1 MCFVLFRCAFS
12 ASVKK
17 SSEDGGNKKHWAL
30 ASCGALFVSLHSC
43 FLHVYWCL
51 YCLER
56 TCTSPI
62 FSILIV
68 PSQPIAEV
76 ATGEAL
82 ASTCSQVYRWQR
94 QGCHTVNDPMMRIY
108 YETPRFLKHSFLWLQ
123 GLEFHVAC
131 RCVVKAI
138 YLSSRYYCFGTTDT
152 GTDPTTSCCPF
163 AGCDTFVYS
172 IIFVVL

>member
-1 MCFVLFRCAFS
+1 MYDTNWFCYSPWEFLGVNSLMCFVLFRCAFS
-12 ASVKK
+12 TSVKK

-51 YCLER
+51 YCLDR

-62 FSILIV
+62 SILIV

-94 QGCHTVNDPMMRIY
+94 QGCHTVNDPMMRNI
-108 YETPRFLKHSFLWLQ
+108 Q
-123 GLEFHVAC
+123 VA
-131 RCVVKAI
+131 
-138 YLSSRYYCFGTTDT
+138 T
-152 GTDPTTSCCPF
+152 
-163 AGCDTFVYS
+163 
-172 IIFVVL
+172 

>member
-1 MCFVLFRCAFS
+1 MFLLWHPSLTAINLSYTFPILETSATALCGTTGTNWFCYSPWEFLGVNSLVCFVLFRCAFS

-51 YCLER
+51 YCLDR

-82 ASTCSQVYRWQR
+82 ASTCSQVYRWQQLR
-94 QGCHTVNDPMMRIY
+94 LPHC
-108 YETPRFLKHSFLWLQ
+108 
-123 GLEFHVAC
+123 
-131 RCVVKAI
+131 
-138 YLSSRYYCFGTTDT
+138 
-152 GTDPTTSCCPF
+152 
-163 AGCDTFVYS
+163 
-172 IIFVVL
+172 